1 MGLVSS
7 ADFTSSFL
15 KYLHFSI
22 SPFWFPSSPAY
33 FFFTLLLFSAF
44 ALCPSPPHTSVS
56 SSSFSS
62 HSPHV
67 VLLPLS
73 FPLSIFLLIVFIVH
87 FFVHLSSFVLLSFV
101 LHLRG
106 WPLVLSGSL
115 SSSHLPLRSHS
126 SLILNHPSASSSL
139 SFCIAIRPARS
150 LPLVP
155 SLPPTDASTRP
166 GTCFTSAT
174 QNHFHRAARSAVR
187 PGRPPWLAADAQ
199 QCSHIYSDVWPIFS
213 STSSSFCVCAPEWLL
228 FTILCWYL
236 SFKMYHDSGRQF
248 YKEECEDKH

>member
-22 SPFWFPSSPAY
+22 LPFWFPSSPAY
-33 FFFTLLLFSAF
+33 FFFTLHFFSAF

-87 FFVHLSSFVLLSFV
+87 FFVHLSSFVLFSFV

-199 QCSHIYSDVWPIFS
+199 QCSHIYSDVWPIF
-213 STSSSFCVCAPEWLL
+213 FFYFFFFFLCVCSGMI
-228 FTILCWYL
+228 TIYHSMFI
-236 SFKMYHDSGRQF
+236 SFF
-248 YKEECEDKH
+248 